1 MNSEESALSQ
11 DQQNR
16 EITLAN
22 MASYYRV
29 LLENVP
35 DALFVLNTEW
45 KITFANTWA
54 EEIFGYS
61 REDLDLRSLADLL
74 IQPTQAM
81 PKIQE
86 ITLLPPDGQGRSVEC
101 FARHQS
107 GNVLPVEISAVRSQ
121 TSQGTMIMVSVRE
134 ISARKQAE
142 QTMRKLSHAV
152 RFSSAMTIIADRN
165 GCI

>member
-86 ITLLPPDGQGRSVEC
+86 ITL
-101 FARHQS
+101 
-107 GNVLPVEISAVRSQ
+107 
-121 TSQGTMIMVSVRE
+121 
-134 ISARKQAE
+134 
-142 QTMRKLSHAV
+142 
-152 RFSSAMTIIADRN
+152 
-165 GCI
+165 

>member
-81 PKIQE
+81 PC
-86 ITLLPPDGQGRSVEC
+86 LLY
-101 FARHQS
+101 
-107 GNVLPVEISAVRSQ
+107 
-121 TSQGTMIMVSVRE
+121 TSPSPRDCL
-134 ISARKQAE
+134 
-142 QTMRKLSHAV
+142 LS
-152 RFSSAMTIIADRN
+152 RMPSSA
-165 GCI
+165 